1 MPGLNGFELQEK
13 LASKGIRIP
22 VIAISAFDD
31 AETRER
37 AREFEATAFFR
48 KPDDGQALSMRFAT
62 PSDSL
67 NKKSLT

>member
-1 MPGLNGFELQEK
+1 MPGLTGFELEEK

-37 AREFEATAFFR
+37 AGQLGATAFFR
-48 KPDDGQALSMRFAT
+48 KPVDGQALIDMIHWAT
-62 PSDSL
+62 GSR
-67 NKKSLT
+67 